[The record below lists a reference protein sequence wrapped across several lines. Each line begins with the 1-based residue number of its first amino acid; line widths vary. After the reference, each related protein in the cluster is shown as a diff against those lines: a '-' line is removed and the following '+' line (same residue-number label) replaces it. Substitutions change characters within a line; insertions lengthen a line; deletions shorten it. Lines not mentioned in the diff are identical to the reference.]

1 MIIFVRKFASN
12 MGNCHQCIVKEF
24 NSLRAL
30 SSEEL
35 KCVSSHKNEMS
46 FKKGDVIFKEGMMLN
61 GVYCI
66 KEGKCKLTKLSP
78 NGKEQIVKFIKNGDM
93 LGYRSVLGEEPV
105 NLSVVALEDMEA
117 CFIPK
122 KDIFDSIQHNKD
134 FSKDM
139 FKVVCHD
146 LKDANSTI
154 ANMAQKTVRERLADT
169 LLFLDET
176 FGEDEDGNINIKLSR
191 EEIANV
197 IGTATESAIRLLSD
211 LKKGNIISLT
221 GKKIKIVNESALKK
235 IGNGF

>member
-1 MIIFVRKFASN
+1 
-12 MGNCHQCIVKEF
+12 MGNCQQCIIKEF
-24 NSLRAL
+24 NSLRTL
-30 SSEEL
+30 SSDEL
-35 KCVSSHKNEMS
+35 KCVSSHKNELN

-66 KEGKCKLTKLSP
+66 REGKCKLTKLSP

-105 NLSVVALEDMEA
+105 NLSVVALEDMSA

-122 KDIFDSIQHNKD
+122 KDIFDSIQKNKD

-146 LKDANSTI
+146 LKDANATI

-176 FGEDEDGNINIKLSR
+176 FGEDESGNINIKLSR

-211 LKKGNIISLT
+211 LKKENIISLS
-221 GKKIKIVNESALKK
+221 GKKIKIENATALKK

>member
-1 MIIFVRKFASN
+1 
-12 MGNCHQCIVKEF
+12 MGNCQQCIVKEL
-24 NSLRAL
+24 NSLNAL
-30 SSEEL
+30 SSQEL
-35 KCVSSHKNEMS
+35 KCVSDHKNELS
-46 FKKGDVIFKEGMMLN
+46 FKKGDVIFKEGMQLN

-105 NLSVVALEDMEA
+105 SLSVVALEDMDA

-122 KDIFDSIQHNKD
+122 KDLFDSIQGNKE
-134 FSKDM
+134 FSKNM

-146 LKDANSTI
+146 LKDANDTI

-169 LLFLDET
+169 LLFLEDT
-176 FGEDEDGNINIKLSR
+176 FGEDEEGNINVKLSR

-211 LKKGNIISLT
+211 LKKENVISLT
-221 GKKIKIVNESALKK
+221 GKKIKIVSESALKK

>member
-1 MIIFVRKFASN
+1 
-12 MGNCHQCIVKEF
+12 MGNCQQCIIKEF
-24 NSLRAL
+24 NSLRTL
-30 SSEEL
+30 SREEL
-35 KCVSSHKNEMS
+35 KCVSNHKNEMT
-46 FKKGDVIFKEGMMLN
+46 FKKGDVIFKEGMLLN

-78 NGKEQIVKFIKNGDM
+78 NGKEQIVKFIKKGDM

-105 NLSVVALEDMEA
+105 NLSVVALEDLEA

-122 KDIFDSIQHNKD
+122 RDIFESIQHNKD
-134 FSKDM
+134 FSMDM

-146 LKDANSTI
+146 LKDANSTV
-154 ANMAQKTVRERLADT
+154 ADMAQKTVRERLADT

-176 FGEDEDGNINIKLSR
+176 FGEDKEGNIDIKLSR

-211 LKKGNIISLT
+211 LKKDGIITLM
-221 GKKIKIVNESALKK
+221 GKKIRIENKSALRK

>member
-1 MIIFVRKFASN
+1 MR
-12 MGNCHQCIVKEF
+12 NCHQCIVKEC
-24 NSLRAL
+24 NPLRTL
-30 SSEEL
+30 SGEEL
-35 KCVSSHKNEMS
+35 KCVSDHKNELS
-46 FKKGDVIFKEGMMLN
+46 FKKGDVIFKEGMILN

-122 KDIFDSIQHNKD
+122 KDIFDSIQNNKD

-146 LKDANSTI
+146 LKDANATI
-154 ANMAQKTVRERLADT
+154 ANMAQKTVRERLADA

-176 FGEDEDGNINIKLSR
+176 FGEDEEGSINIKLSR

-211 LKKGNIISLT
+211 FKKDNIIMLT
-221 GKKIKIVNESALKK
+221 GKKIKIQNESALKK